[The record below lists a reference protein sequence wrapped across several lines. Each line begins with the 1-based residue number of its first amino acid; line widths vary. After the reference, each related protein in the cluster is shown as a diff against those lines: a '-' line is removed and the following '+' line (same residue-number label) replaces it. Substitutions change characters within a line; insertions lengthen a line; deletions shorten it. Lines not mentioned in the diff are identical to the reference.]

1 MRFLLSLFSVGLLAL
16 GGGLIVDSSVIEARA
31 LGARTA
37 SSALRP
43 QAPQA
48 PSPAAPGVRIQ
59 LIDSARLAD
68 NGFGPLEAWSLGCAD
83 GLAPAGRP
91 RVFASR

>member
-16 GGGLIVDSSVIEARA
+16 GGGLIVDSGVIEARA

-37 SSALRP
+37 SSAP
-43 QAPQA
+43 PPQA

-91 RVFASR
+91 RMFASR